1 MSSLINHNETPIES
15 ASNTNV
21 VSMKSSYKNNLDYK
35 DIFDTLCFL
44 KNPQKIVEI
53 GILDG
58 YSLKAMADNVSSSC
72 QIDAYDIFEEFNGN
86 GANKEKLSQ
95 TFTEYKNVNIQ
106 YGDFY
111 KVIDNLC
118 DESIDILHIDIANNG
133 EVFEF
138 ALTKYITKI
147 KKDGII
153 ILEGGSKERDEIGWM
168 NKYNKPKITPI
179 LNKYKDDF
187 KIKIIGTLPSLT
199 IIQFR

>member
-1 MSSLINHNETPIES
+1 MSSLINHNETPIE
-15 ASNTNV
+15 ATSNTNV

-86 GANKEKLSQ
+86 GANKERLSQ
-95 TFTEYKNVNIQ
+95 TFSAYKNVNIQ

-138 ALTKYITKI
+138 VLTNYIKKI
-147 KKDGII
+147 KKDGVI
-153 ILEGGSKERDEIGWM
+153 ILEGGSKERDEVEWM

-179 LNKYKDDF
+179 LKKYKDDL
-187 KIKIIGTLPSLT
+187 KIKIIGSLPSLT
-199 IIQFR
+199 IILK

>member
-95 TFTEYKNVNIQ
+95 TFTE
-106 YGDFY
+106 
-111 KVIDNLC
+111 
-118 DESIDILHIDIANNG
+118 
-133 EVFEF
+133 
-138 ALTKYITKI
+138 
-147 KKDGII
+147 
-153 ILEGGSKERDEIGWM
+153 
-168 NKYNKPKITPI
+168 
-179 LNKYKDDF
+179 
-187 KIKIIGTLPSLT
+187 
-199 IIQFR
+199 

>member
-1 MSSLINHNETPIES
+1 
-15 ASNTNV
+15 
-21 VSMKSSYKNNLDYK
+21 MKSSYKNNLDYK

>member
-1 MSSLINHNETPIES
+1 MSSLINHNETPIE
-15 ASNTNV
+15 ATSNV
-21 VSMKSSYKNNLDYK
+21 LSMKSSYKNNLDYK

-147 KKDGII
+147 KRDGII

-199 IIQFR
+199 IIQF

>member
-1 MSSLINHNETPIES
+1 MSSLINHNGIPIE
-15 ASNTNV
+15 ATSNTNV

-95 TFTEYKNVNIQ
+95 TFSAYKNVNIQ

-111 KVIDNLC
+111 KVIDNLY

-138 ALTKYITKI
+138 ALTNYIKKI
-147 KKDGII
+147 KRDGVI
-153 ILEGGSKERDEIGWM
+153 ILEGGSKERDEVEWM

-187 KIKIIGTLPSLT
+187 KIKIIGSLPSLT
-199 IIQFR
+199 IILK

>member
-1 MSSLINHNETPIES
+1 MSSLINHNETPIE
-15 ASNTNV
+15 ATSNTNV

-147 KKDGII
+147 KRDGII

-199 IIQFR
+199 IIHF

>member
-1 MSSLINHNETPIES
+1 
-15 ASNTNV
+15 
-21 VSMKSSYKNNLDYK
+21 MKSSYKNNLDYK

-111 KVIDNLC
+111 KVIDNLY

>member
-1 MSSLINHNETPIES
+1 MSSLINQNETPIEPS
-15 ASNTNV
+15 SNTNV

-58 YSLKAMADNVSSSC
+58 YSLKAMADNVSASC

-86 GANKEKLSQ
+86 GANKERLSQ
-95 TFTEYKNVNIQ
+95 TFSAYTNVNIQ

-138 ALTKYITKI
+138 ALTKYIKKI
-147 KKDGII
+147 KRDGIL
-153 ILEGGSKERDEIGWM
+153 ILEGGSKERDEIEWM

-179 LNKYKDDF
+179 LNKYKDEF

-199 IIQFR
+199 IIHF

>member
-1 MSSLINHNETPIES
+1 MSSLINHNDIPIES

-153 ILEGGSKERDEIGWM
+153 ILEGGSKERDEVEWM

-187 KIKIIGTLPSLT
+187 EIKIIGILPSLT
-199 IIQFR
+199 IIKFR

>member
-1 MSSLINHNETPIES
+1 M
-15 ASNTNV
+15 
-21 VSMKSSYKNNLDYK
+21 
-35 DIFDTLCFL
+35 
-44 KNPQKIVEI
+44 
-53 GILDG
+53 
-58 YSLKAMADNVSSSC
+58 
-72 QIDAYDIFEEFNGN
+72 
-86 GANKEKLSQ
+86 
-95 TFTEYKNVNIQ
+95 
-106 YGDFY
+106 
-111 KVIDNLC
+111 
-118 DESIDILHIDIANNG
+118 HIDIANNG

>member
-1 MSSLINHNETPIES
+1 MSSLINHNETPIEPS
-15 ASNTNV
+15 SNTNV

-86 GANKEKLSQ
+86 GANKERLSQ

-147 KKDGII
+147 KRDGII

-199 IIQFR
+199 IIHF